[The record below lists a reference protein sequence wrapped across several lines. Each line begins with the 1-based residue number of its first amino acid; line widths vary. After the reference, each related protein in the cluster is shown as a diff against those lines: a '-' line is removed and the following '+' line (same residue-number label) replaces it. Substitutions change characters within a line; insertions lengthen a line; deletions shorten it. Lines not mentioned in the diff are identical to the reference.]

1 MPMLQFDLDEL
12 FENLIPP
19 EKLQKLKSSSGV
31 HQIKLGGVGGEPKQ
45 TQKTSGIQTP
55 PLTPPCPPSPPVE
68 SNKPH
73 DESLSELSTED
84 KELILS
90 VENWVTHCQ
99 PGDEWEMPNAWL
111 PDSDELRHAA
121 DERVRLRN
129 SKLRIWRTGKTHLV
143 CKVWFGPEP
152 PPYKKYSQETHRF
165 RRNDQERIRTM
176 WSPEEGWMEWNPS
189 KDDYVAMSQVS
200 ESRQ

>member
-1 MPMLQFDLDEL
+1 MPMLHFDLDEL
-12 FENLIPP
+12 FKDLIPE
-19 EKLQKLKSSSGV
+19 EKSKRQNSTDKGHKDKFGRVSREVPQAQQPQGFATLLNNSTGS
-31 HQIKLGGVGGEPKQ
+31 
-45 TQKTSGIQTP
+45 T
-55 PLTPPCPPSPPVE
+55 
-68 SNKPH
+68 
-73 DESLSELSTED
+73 DSTEVV
-84 KELILS
+84 ETRHTQAEEALIQS
-90 VENWVTHCQ
+90 YINWLTHCQ

>member
-1 MPMLQFDLDEL
+1 MPMLHFDLDEL
-12 FENLIPP
+12 FEDLIPE
-19 EKLQKLKSSSGV
+19 EKSKKQNSTDTTHKEKN
-31 HQIKLGGVGGEPKQ
+31 GGIGGEVPQ
-45 TQKTSGIQTP
+45 AQKAQGFATP
-55 PLTPPCPPSPPVE
+55 P
-68 SNKPH
+68 NN
-73 DESLSELSTED
+73 STESTD
-84 KELILS
+84 STEL
-90 VENWVTHCQ
+90 VETRHTPAEEALIQSYINWLTHCQ

-189 KDDYVAMSQVS
+189 KDDYVAMSQGS
-200 ESRQ
+200 ESRR

>member
-1 MPMLQFDLDEL
+1 MPMLHFDLDEL
-12 FENLIPP
+12 FKDLIPE
-19 EKLQKLKSSSGV
+19 EKSKRQNSTDKGHKDKFGRVSREVPQAQQPQGFATLLNNSTGS
-31 HQIKLGGVGGEPKQ
+31 
-45 TQKTSGIQTP
+45 T
-55 PLTPPCPPSPPVE
+55 
-68 SNKPH
+68 
-73 DESLSELSTED
+73 DSTEVVETRHTPAED
-84 KELILS
+84 ALIQS
-90 VENWVTHCQ
+90 YINWLTHCQ

-189 KDDYVAMSQVS
+189 KDDYVAMSQGS

>member
-1 MPMLQFDLDEL
+1 MPMLHFDLDEL
-12 FENLIPP
+12 FKDLIPE
-19 EKLQKLKSSSGV
+19 EKSKKQNSTDKEHTDKIGRVSREVPQAQQPPGV
-31 HQIKLGGVGGEPKQ
+31 ATLLNNSTGS
-45 TQKTSGIQTP
+45 T
-55 PLTPPCPPSPPVE
+55 
-68 SNKPH
+68 
-73 DESLSELSTED
+73 DSTELV
-84 KELILS
+84 ETRHTPAEEALIQS
-90 VENWVTHCQ
+90 YINWLTHCQ
-99 PGDEWEMPNAWL
+99 PGDEWEMPAPWL

-121 DERVRLRN
+121 DERVRLSN

-189 KDDYVAMSQVS
+189 KDDYVAMSQGS
-200 ESRQ
+200 ESRR

>member
-1 MPMLQFDLDEL
+1 MPMLHFDLDEL
-12 FENLIPP
+12 FKDLIPE
-19 EKLQKLKSSSGV
+19 EKSKRQNSTDKGHKDKFGRVSREVPQAQQPQGFATLLNNSTGS
-31 HQIKLGGVGGEPKQ
+31 
-45 TQKTSGIQTP
+45 T
-55 PLTPPCPPSPPVE
+55 
-68 SNKPH
+68 
-73 DESLSELSTED
+73 DSTEVV
-84 KELILS
+84 ETRHTPAEEALIQS
-90 VENWVTHCQ
+90 YINWLTHCQ

-176 WSPEEGWMEWNPS
+176 WSPEEGWMEWNPN
-189 KDDYVAMSQVS
+189 KDDYVAMSQGS

>member
-1 MPMLQFDLDEL
+1 MPMPHFDLDEL
-12 FENLIPP
+12 FKDLIPE
-19 EKLQKLKSSSGV
+19 EKSKRQNSTDKGHKDKFGRVSREVPQAQQPQGFATLLNNSTGS
-31 HQIKLGGVGGEPKQ
+31 
-45 TQKTSGIQTP
+45 T
-55 PLTPPCPPSPPVE
+55 
-68 SNKPH
+68 
-73 DESLSELSTED
+73 DSTEVV
-84 KELILS
+84 ETRHTQAEEALIQS
-90 VENWVTHCQ
+90 YINWLTHCQ

-189 KDDYVAMSQVS
+189 KDDYVAMSQGS
-200 ESRQ
+200 ESRR

>member
-1 MPMLQFDLDEL
+1 MPMLHFDLDEL
-12 FENLIPP
+12 FKDLIPE
-19 EKLQKLKSSSGV
+19 EKSKRQNSTDKGHKDKFGRVSREVPQAQQPQGFATLLNNSTGS
-31 HQIKLGGVGGEPKQ
+31 
-45 TQKTSGIQTP
+45 T
-55 PLTPPCPPSPPVE
+55 
-68 SNKPH
+68 
-73 DESLSELSTED
+73 DSTEVVETRHTPAED
-84 KELILS
+84 ALIQS
-90 VENWVTHCQ
+90 YINWLTHCQ

-189 KDDYVAMSQVS
+189 KDDYVAMSQGS
-200 ESRQ
+200 ESRR

>member
-1 MPMLQFDLDEL
+1 MPMLHFDLDEL
-12 FENLIPP
+12 FKDLIPE
-19 EKLQKLKSSSGV
+19 EKSKRQNSTDKGHKDKFGRVSREVPQAQQPQGFATLLNNSTGS
-31 HQIKLGGVGGEPKQ
+31 
-45 TQKTSGIQTP
+45 T
-55 PLTPPCPPSPPVE
+55 
-68 SNKPH
+68 
-73 DESLSELSTED
+73 DSTEVV
-84 KELILS
+84 ETRHTPAEEALIQS
-90 VENWVTHCQ
+90 YINWLTHCQ

-129 SKLRIWRTGKTHLV
+129 SKLRIWRTGKTHFV

-189 KDDYVAMSQVS
+189 KDDYVAMSQGS
-200 ESRQ
+200 ESRR

>member
-1 MPMLQFDLDEL
+1 MPMLHFDLDEL
-12 FENLIPP
+12 FKDLIPE
-19 EKLQKLKSSSGV
+19 EKSKRQNSTDKGHKDKFGRVSREVPQAQQPQGFATLLNNSTGS
-31 HQIKLGGVGGEPKQ
+31 
-45 TQKTSGIQTP
+45 T
-55 PLTPPCPPSPPVE
+55 
-68 SNKPH
+68 
-73 DESLSELSTED
+73 DSTEVV
-84 KELILS
+84 ETRHTPAEEALIQS
-90 VENWVTHCQ
+90 YINWLTHCQ

>member
-1 MPMLQFDLDEL
+1 MPMLHFDLDEL
-12 FENLIPP
+12 FKDLIPE
-19 EKLQKLKSSSGV
+19 EKSKRQNSKEKGHKDKFGRVSREVPQAQQPQGFA
-31 HQIKLGGVGGEPKQ
+31 
-45 TQKTSGIQTP
+45 TP
-55 PLTPPCPPSPPVE
+55 P
-68 SNKPH
+68 NN
-73 DESLSELSTED
+73 STESTD
-84 KELILS
+84 STEMVETRHTPAEEALIQS
-90 VENWVTHCQ
+90 YINWLTHCQ